1 MNDDTIKELLLNNQE
16 NFKKVFA
23 ILESVV
29 SGLSNLESRVAALE
43 AKDAITK
50 PLWQEM
56 RADQQRILDILQE
69 HSARMDHLEAHLQQ
83 QDERM
88 DRIEVHLQRQDEKIA
103 SLENKMDGLEI
114 KVEDGFFRI
123 SDKFEMLTEKW
134 IESQLELR
142 YVKRRVERLE
152 SVKG

>member
-1 MNDDTIKELLLNNQE
+1 MNEDTTKELLLNNQE

-43 AKDAITK
+43 TKDAITK

-69 HSARMDHLEAHLQQ
+69 HSARMDHLEAHLQ
-83 QDERM
+83 
-88 DRIEVHLQRQDEKIA
+88 HQDEKMA
-103 SLENKMDGLEI
+103 AGFRKLE
-114 KVEDGFFRI
+114 
-123 SDKFEMLTEKW
+123 DKFDHLALDYYDLHADV
-134 IESQLELR
+134 IDL
-142 YVKRRVERLE
+142 KRRLTRLE
-152 SVKG
+152 PVN